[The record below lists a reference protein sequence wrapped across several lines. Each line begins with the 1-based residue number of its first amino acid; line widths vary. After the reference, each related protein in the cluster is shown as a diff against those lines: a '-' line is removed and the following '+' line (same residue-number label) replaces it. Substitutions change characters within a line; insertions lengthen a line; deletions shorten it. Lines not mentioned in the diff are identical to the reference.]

1 MWDAGIETLKNE
13 QCFLE
18 QWTTIKPLKNLGIAI
33 SKKSPNI
40 PLMTST
46 KRQTSFRARVEPYSA
61 RHIVNAIGCSLPT
74 AYDWRSGR
82 RAPSA
87 WLQDSILAKI
97 ANYHPQ
103 IQHEDTTA

>member
-1 MWDAGIETLKNE
+1 MTYQTPPEHFHTHPKKI
-13 QCFLE
+13 
-18 QWTTIKPLKNLGIAI
+18 GIAI

-40 PLMTST
+40 PHMTAT
-46 KRQTSFRARVEPYSA
+46 RQTSFRARIEPYSA
-61 RHIVNAIGCSLPT
+61 RHIVNATGCSLPT

-82 RAPSA
+82 RAPPA
-87 WLQDSILAKI
+87 WLQDSILADI